1 MDTAEPRYL
10 TADQIATELGV
21 DVQTVQRLF
30 RDGDLPGRKIG
41 RGWRANR
48 TDLDAWIRAGNQTQP
63 GPLFAGGDLDLE
75 RK

>member
-48 TDLDAWIRAGNQTQP
+48 TAACSSDSADLP
-63 GPLFAGGDLDLE
+63 GSGAASPSPV
-75 RK
+75 